1 MSDDPFIK
9 LVEGTAD
16 MLTQQTNIIRQSL
29 NRVIAGNPDQLARL
43 RPPITDPLSAVQK
56 IVRTRRMRTRIL
68 SSELFSDPAWDIL
81 LVAYEAHCLEDDIS
95 VSAAIFAADVAQT
108 TGLRWIVALE
118 KR

>member
-16 MLTQQTNIIRQSL
+16 MLTQQSNMLRQSL

-56 IVRTRRMRTRIL
+56 IVRTRRMRPRIL
-68 SSELFSDPAWDIL
+68 SSEMFSDPAWDIL
-81 LVAYEAHCLEDDIS
+81 LVAYAAHCLADAIS
-95 VSAAIFAADVAQT
+95 VSAAIFAADVAHT
-108 TGLRWIVALE
+108 AGHSWI
-118 KR
+118 